1 MQSDRIVRAFELI
14 EEARHFECADAKR
27 VQLGEVIETSNASGH
42 LQLGCEARTALIEV
56 EVFDGQVER
65 AIEHFSWCLQQMND
79 HPQEVDSDTILW
91 EYKWI
96 GNKLCRFPDVS
107 LERIDEILCD
117 ITDRF
122 AAQGWSER
130 APHQIRMEHAIATGD
145 RIEAD
150 RSFQLWRKAK
160 YGFGADCP
168 ACEQDRLVDYWL
180 FVDQE
185 RKALQAADPILQR
198 RFECAEVPHITI
210 PRLLQTLLK
219 RKETDLAYKLHR
231 TGYRMVALSGDFMDA
246 VARHLAYCAL
256 TQLYQRGRQIVSRHC
271 LRAVQSADL
280 MNSFHFF
287 NAGLLF
293 AKTAIRNVAG
303 IRLEL
308 PMLPGIPS
316 GEYLEET
323 AIWFETCAKERATA
337 LDRRN
342 KNQYYTGL
350 LNQSK
355 SLLNEDW
362 PKADPSW
369 DRPLLAN
376 KQSQFSPDRS

>member
-1 MQSDRIVRAFELI
+1 MQSDRIIRAFELI
-14 EEARHFECADAKR
+14 EEARHFGSADAKR
-27 VQLGEVIETSNASGH
+27 EQLGEVIETANASGH

-56 EVFDGQVER
+56 EVFDGQIER
-65 AIEHFSWCLQQMND
+65 AIELFSWCLQQMND
-79 HPQEVDSDTILW
+79 HPVEVDSDTILW

-107 LERIDEILCD
+107 LERIDEILSD
-117 ITDRF
+117 IADRF
-122 AAQGWSER
+122 AVHGWSER
-130 APHQIRMEHAIATGD
+130 APHQIKMEHAIATGD
-145 RIEAD
+145 RTEAD

-168 ACEQDRLVDYWL
+168 ACEQDRMVEYWL

-185 RKALQAADPILQR
+185 RRALQAADPILQR
-198 RFECAEVPHITI
+198 SLVCAEVPHITI

-219 RKETDLAYKLHR
+219 RNETDLAYKLHR
-231 TGYRMVALSGDFMDA
+231 TGYRLVAASGDFMDA
-246 VARHLAYCAL
+246 VASHLAYCGL
-256 TQLYQRGRQIVSRHC
+256 TQLHLRGRQIVSRHC
-271 LRAVQSADL
+271 LRAVQSPDL

-287 NAGLLF
+287 NAALLF
-293 AKTAIRNVAG
+293 TKTALRNVAG

-316 GEYLEET
+316 GEQLE
-323 AIWFETCAKERATA
+323 AAAFWFETCAKVRAKA

-342 KNQYYTGL
+342 GNEHYTGL
-350 LNQSK
+350 LNQSEA
-355 SLLNEDW
+355 LLNESW
-362 PKADPSW
+362 PKADASW

-376 KQSQFSPDRS
+376 KQSQLSPDRS